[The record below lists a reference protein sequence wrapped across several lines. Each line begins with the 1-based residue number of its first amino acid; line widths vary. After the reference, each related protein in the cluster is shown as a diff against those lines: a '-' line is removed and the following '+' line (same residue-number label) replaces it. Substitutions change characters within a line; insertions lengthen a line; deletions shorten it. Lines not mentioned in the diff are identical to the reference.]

1 MVITEHML
9 KTWMQIPQDI
19 DKLTTQKITE
29 VESFKVIENDPNVVI
44 GYVLT
49 REDHPDSDHLN
60 VTTVN
65 VGDEILP
72 IVCGAA
78 NVDAG
83 QTVIVAKVGAILPGH
98 FEIKEATIRGQVS
111 KGMICSLQELGFS
124 DKVIPEAYK
133 QGIYHFDETMDPGSS
148 AYDALCMTG
157 FHMEL
162 GLTPNRGD
170 LLSGLGFA
178 YDLSAML
185 NQTLQI
191 NLKDMTPVKE
201 INPFSVN
208 IQTKGCYKYHA
219 RVFKNAKVKPSPW
232 WLKQVLIANDIRP
245 INNVVDIT
253 NYVLLMMGTPL
264 HTFDYDAFKT
274 FDIVVRQARE
284 HEETITLDGQTRVLT
299 EEDVV
304 ITNEDRVIAIG
315 GVMGSQNTMIQP
327 TTKNIILEAALFDP
341 KHIQKTSKRLN
352 LRSDASLR
360 YERGVGYD
368 RVDMGLKLATQLLVE
383 LCEADVLEGIAT
395 DTFVD
400 APSQTIHIQVGD
412 INKHLGV
419 SLSKDEMVSYL
430 KRYRYEVEV
439 QGDMLTCLPPSD
451 RYDIHI
457 QADIIEEVGRMY
469 GLDLIPPQPLKH
481 HYKGGLKPYQK
492 QIRKLKNALTHAGF
506 QEIITYSLVK
516 DETLENFPTFGEPV
530 YLLMPMSEDRKLL
543 RQSLYPGMLEAM
555 SYNMKR
561 QQDHMFA
568 FEIGH
573 VFAEGK
579 ELNHLNVVMKGRYH
593 HHMTSNQGLEAN
605 FYLLKA
611 MLTRVSVILGKTFTL
626 NVDEIPEMY
635 HPYQSVLIYDGE
647 TRVGHMGALH
657 PTLLKSYDLKQ
668 VYGLHIN
675 LEGMLGE
682 LETVLYQPMSKF
694 PSVTRDLAVMMPITM
709 SVEAPMNIIKQ
720 TLRKILVDTY
730 VFDMYQG
737 EHVDEGMQSVA
748 FRMVLNDP
756 EKTLETTDVD
766 KLMKKVMHRLS
777 FELKLLI
784 RE

>member
-1 MVITEHML
+1 MIITEHML
-9 KTWMQIPQDI
+9 KTWMQVPQDI
-19 DKLTTQKITE
+19 EKLTTQKITE
-29 VESFKVIENDPNVVI
+29 VESFKVIQDDPNVVI

-60 VTTVN
+60 LTTVD
-65 VGDEILP
+65 VGNEILP

-83 QTVIVAKVGAILPGH
+83 QTVIVSKVGAVLPGN
-98 FEIKEATIRGQVS
+98 FEIKEAKIRGHVS

-133 QGIYHFDETMDPGSS
+133 QGIYHFDDPIQPGHS

-185 NQTLQI
+185 NQKLQI
-191 NLKDMTPVKE
+191 TIDEMTPVKE
-201 INPFSVN
+201 KNPINVT
-208 IQTKGCYKYHA
+208 IHTEGCYKYHA
-219 RVFKNAKVKPSPW
+219 RVFKNAQVKPSPW
-232 WLKQVLIANDIRP
+232 WLKQVLISNDIRP

-264 HTFDYDAFKT
+264 HTFDYEAFNSY
-274 FDIVVRQARE
+274 DILVRNAKDG
-284 HEETITLDGQTRVLT
+284 EETITLDGQKRALT
-299 EEDVV
+299 SEDVV
-304 ITNEDRVIAIG
+304 ITNEDRVIAVG
-315 GVMGSQNTMIQP
+315 GVMGSENTMIQP
-327 TTKNIILEAALFDP
+327 STKHIILEAALFDP

-368 RVDMGLKLATQLLVE
+368 RVDMGLALATKLMVE
-383 LCEADVLEGIAT
+383 LCEADVLDGIAT
-395 DTFVD
+395 DVYVEAPKKTITVD
-400 APSQTIHIQVGD
+400 VQD
-412 INKHLGV
+412 INKHLGL
-419 SLSKDEMVSYL
+419 SLSKDEIVSYL
-430 KRYRYEVEV
+430 KRYRYEVNVNE
-439 QGDMLTCLPPSD
+439 DTLTCLPPND

-457 QADIIEEVGRMY
+457 KADIVEEIGRMY
-469 GLDLIPPQPLKH
+469 GLDLIPAQPLKH
-481 HYKGGLKPYQK
+481 HYQGGLKPYQK
-492 QIRKLKNALTHAGF
+492 QSRKIKNTLTHAGF
-506 QEIITYSLVK
+506 QEIITYSLVS
-516 DETLENFPTFGEPV
+516 DETLKHFPTTGNPV
-530 YLLMPMSEDRKLL
+530 YLLMPMSEDRKML

-568 FEIGH
+568 FEMGH
-573 VFAEGK
+573 VFAEGQ
-579 ELNHLNVVMKGRYH
+579 EINHLNVIMKGRYH
-593 HHMTSNQGLEAN
+593 HHMTSPQGLEAN

-611 MLTRVSVILGKTFTL
+611 VLKRLGLILGKTFDLKT
-626 NVDEIPEMY
+626 DTMHEMY
-635 HPYQSVLIYDGE
+635 HPYQSVHIYDGDK
-647 TRVGHMGALH
+647 RVGDMGALH
-657 PTLLKSYDLKQ
+657 PTLLKTYDLKH
-668 VYGLHIN
+668 VYGIHLNI
-675 LEGMLGE
+675 EGMLDG
-682 LETVLYQPMSKF
+682 LDTVLYQPMSKF
-694 PSVTRDLAVMMPITM
+694 PSVTRDLAVIMPVTM
-709 SVEAPMNIIKQ
+709 SVEEPLKIIGQ
-720 TLRKILVDTY
+720 TLRKILVDAY

-737 EHVDEGMQSVA
+737 EHVEEGQQSVA
-748 FRMVLNDP
+748 FRMVLNDAD
-756 EKTLETTDVD
+756 KTLETIDVD
-766 KLMKKVMHRLS
+766 KLMKKVIHRLS